1 MTTETAWIIEDRV
14 RLVMLSGLLTSEDM
28 MLCNDIVYE
37 SLKTPHPQV
46 HFVFDLIAVQANLVS
61 VPAIK
66 DVYPLNHSRA
76 GWVILAG
83 KRDFPHYLASFII
96 SALGNRVRNVNTV
109 AEGLDFLVQYD
120 QAIADVCNRRS
131 V

>member
-14 RLVMLSGLLTSEDM
+14 RLVTLSGLLTSEDM

-46 HFVFDLIAVQANLVS
+46 HFIFDLTAVKANLVS

-66 DVYPLNHSRA
+66 DVYPLNHPRA

-83 KRDFPHYLASFII
+83 NRDLPHYLASFII

-109 AEGLDFLVQYD
+109 NQALTFLVQHD
-120 QAIADVCNRRS
+120 TAVDTWHKRRS